1 MILAMCDL
9 DGSLSSAGADGV
21 EAMITGFIKRY
32 EEENGGSNGG
42 ASGQWEK

>member
-32 EEENGGSNGG
+32 EEENGGGNGG